1 MTTRAGNRRR
11 LFGVRLASVGMV
23 LWLALG
29 AGLAGAQTRAANYP
43 IKPITLVIPA
53 AAGGGLDVSMRHV
66 ARRLSDGLGVPV
78 VVENRPS
85 VNLLIG
91 TRLVAAAAPDGY
103 TLLAISNTFIGAALF
118 ADDPGYDPFRDF
130 TAIAPTAQGPNL
142 LLVQAASGITSARD
156 LVQRAKKAGANKL
169 SFGTAGVGSS
179 PHIAAALFAGAT
191 GTDYLA
197 VPYKGAAPAMID
209 LVGGRIDFLFD
220 SVASAMPQVRAGTL
234 RALAATTAKRS
245 ALVPDIPTLAE
256 ALNLPDYDLPLFY
269 GIAAPAN
276 TPAEVVAVLHGALAR
291 LAAEPAL
298 REQFAGMGFETQ
310 SLPAP
315 ADYSRFLRQQHN
327 KFKSLKDSLTLAR

>member
-1 MTTRAGNRRR
+1 MTTRASDRRR
-11 LFGVRLASVGMV
+11 AAGARIATFGMA

-29 AGLAGAQTRAANYP
+29 AGVAAAQARAANYP
-43 IKPITLVIPA
+43 NKPITLVIPA

-66 ARRLSDGLGVPV
+66 ARRLSEGLGVPV
-78 VVENRPS
+78 LVENRPS

-91 TRLVAAAAPDGY
+91 TRMVAAAAPDGH

-130 TAIAPTAQGPNL
+130 SAIAPTAQGPNL

-156 LVQRAKKAGANKL
+156 LIERAKKAGGNKL

-179 PHIAAALFAGAT
+179 PHIAAALLAGAT

-197 VPYKGAAPAMID
+197 VPYKGAAPAMVD

-220 SVASAMPQVRAGTL
+220 SVASAMPQVKAGTL

-245 ALVPDIPTLAE
+245 AVVPEIPTVAE

-269 GIAAPAN
+269 GIAAPAG
-276 TPAEVVAVLHGALAR
+276 TPPDVVAVLHGALSR
-291 LAAEPAL
+291 LATEPGL

-327 KFKSLKDSLTLAR
+327 KFKTLKESLAPAR